1 MHGLNVENEPVR
13 YTSISVR
20 DPDRAI
26 VPLVRIA
33 ARHGGMVPQDGQYVP
48 SEVIQKLFEYEQAE
62 AEGRLVIKNREC
74 AEGDD
79 E

>member
-1 MHGLNVENEPVR
+1 MHGLNAENEPVR

-26 VPLVRIA
+26 VQLVRIA

-62 AEGRLVIKNREC
+62 AEGRLVIKNRER